1 MIITRKIEIRIHEED
16 KEMKKNYLHTIF
28 VWRDA
33 IRMAANIIVSQK
45 FVQRNVKE
53 FAYFKPEI
61 LEKFLEE
68 NPDRRKI
75 NSKSD
80 KETINFN
87 VSDVIKKEKGLS
99 EQNTTYRLVAG
110 LLNGK
115 VNSDMYS
122 CLNQAICKTCKE
134 TMDDVCRGETT
145 LRSYKNNI
153 PMPFSAKAL
162 SNLHSVEEK
171 YIVQQTGKEMKVN
184 RYYFTLFGI
193 PFVCW
198 LGRDRSNNDNNE
210 AIILRCISGEY
221 KIKSSSIAFEK
232 VVNRETGKKKQKLFL
247 YLCVD
252 MPMQEIK
259 MNEKKM
265 MFCYLGLAHPIE
277 YNYEVQAKNIYD
289 SGVKW
294 SHIGDAEEFL
304 YRRTQIQ
311 AAMHRCQIAC
321 KYNKGGKGRKRKLQ
335 ALDRYAELEK
345 NYVHTKLH
353 TYSRMLVN
361 EAIKYRCA
369 TIVLVNQEPRELQA
383 KEDNQKGEPFVLRNW
398 SYYSLKTMIEYK
410 AKMVGIKLVEVGKEI
425 PNEELNTE

>member
-16 KEMKKNYLHTIF
+16 EELKKNYMHTIF
-28 VWRDA
+28 EWRDA
-33 IRMAANIIVSQK
+33 IRMAANRIVSHK
-45 FVQRNVKE
+45 FIQRNVKE
-53 FAYFKPEI
+53 FVYFKPEI
-61 LEKFLEE
+61 LEAFLAE
-68 NPDRRKI
+68 NPDRRKV
-75 NSKSD
+75 NSKSG

-99 EQNTTYRLVAG
+99 EQNTTYRLIAG
-110 LLNGK
+110 LLKGK
-115 VNSDMYS
+115 VPADIYS
-122 CLNQAICKTCKE
+122 CLNQTIVKTCKE

-162 SNLHSVEEK
+162 ANLHEVKEK
-171 YIVQQTGKEMKVN
+171 YTVQQTGKEVNVN

-198 LGRDRSNNDNNE
+198 LGRDRSNNE
-210 AIILRCISGEY
+210 AIIQRCISGEY

-232 VVNRETGKKKQKLFL
+232 VVSRETGKKKQKLFL
-247 YLCVD
+247 YLVID
-252 MPMQEIK
+252 MPKQEIK
-259 MNEKKM
+259 LNEKKM

-311 AAMHRCQIAC
+311 AAVRRCQIAC

-353 TYSRMLVN
+353 TYSRLLVN
-361 EAIKYRCA
+361 EAVKYRCA
-369 TIVLVNQEPRELQA
+369 TIVLVNQEPREIQA

-398 SYYSLKTMIEYK
+398 SYYGLKTMIKYK
-410 AKMVGIKLVEVGKEI
+410 ADMVGIKMIEVGKDI
-425 PNEELNTE
+425 SDEEAVVTEE

>member
-16 KEMKKNYLHTIF
+16 KEMKKNFMHTIF
-28 VWRDA
+28 EWRDA
-33 IRMAANIIVSQK
+33 IRKAANLIVSHK
-45 FVQRNVKE
+45 FIQQNIRDFMYLQDDV
-53 FAYFKPEI
+53 
-61 LEKFLEE
+61 LERLDLNDRPFVYKDKKTDGYKLEYK
-68 NPDRRKI
+68 NAHDI
-75 NSKSD
+75 
-80 KETINFN
+80 
-87 VSDVIKKEKGLS
+87 IKDEKGLS
-99 EQNTTYRLVAG
+99 EQNTTYRMISAFLK
-110 LLNGK
+110 GK
-115 VNSDMYS
+115 VNADIYS
-122 CLNQAICKTCKE
+122 CLNQIICKSYKE
-134 TMDDVCRGETT
+134 TAGNIAVGESS

-153 PMPFSAKAL
+153 PIPFSAVAI
-162 SNLHSVEEK
+162 SNIHSVTEEQK
-171 YIVQQTGKEMKVN
+171 DPKTEKIKKLT
-184 RYYFTLFGI
+184 YYDFSLFGI
-193 PFVCW
+193 PFRCH
-198 LGRDRSNNDNNE
+198 LGQDKSNNE
-210 AIILRCISGEY
+210 AIINRCKDGEL
-221 KIKSSSIAFEK
+221 KIRSSSIAFEK

-252 MPMQEIK
+252 MPKQEIK
-259 MNEKKM
+259 LNEKKM

-353 TYSRMLVN
+353 TYSRLLVK
-361 EAIKYRCA
+361 EAIKYHCA
-369 TIVLVNQEPRELQA
+369 TIVLVNQESRELQA

-398 SYYSLKTMIEYK
+398 SYYGLKTMIEYK
-410 AKMVGIKLVEVGKEI
+410 AKMAGIKMVEVGKEI
-425 PNEELNTE
+425 SNEELNTE